1 MLAALTGIVGAY
13 AVSML
18 LVKPLASWRI
28 INGRLNC
35 TLCAC
40 LRACLAYMNAEWL
53 VYWCTRPNCACFILQ
68 GFKNN
73 ISGSDAPGLQNS
85 VFLLRH
91 PTPNVGGR
99 PLRHMFPCCLLYAPH
114 IVCVPTMLGY
124 VCVLCMCSCLVR
136 LF

>member
-1 MLAALTGIVGAY
+1 MLAALFGIVCAY

-18 LVKPLASWRI
+18 LVKPLALWCI
-28 INGRLNC
+28 LNGRLKC

-40 LRACLAYMNAEWL
+40 LRVYLPYMNAEGL
-53 VYWCTRPNCACFILQ
+53 VYWCIRPDCACFILQ

-99 PLRHMFPCCLLYAPH
+99 PLRHMFPCCLVYAPLV
-114 IVCVPTMLGY
+114 VCVPVPLY
-124 VCVLCMCSCLVR
+124 VFRVLVICVGLY
-136 LF
+136 